1 LIAQKAGHDE
11 LLDELIEKFS
21 GSDLNSF
28 LLELLRKRVKK
39 ITAAELLREF
49 EKNRFAVPSTVDSI
63 DFKELELRCLKL
75 AESKNF
81 RLVTLSPLTVL
92 GTCSVTG
99 FVDQNNVVSALR
111 GTEVVSDVTN
121 VFALM
126 IATEFKRKKNNSVL
140 KFATTHRHVR
150 SQALSNPAFTAH
162 FGLFGM
168 ASGGIDTGSYSFEI
182 DNLSEHIDVHASLLS
197 KEFPNGKLLLKI
209 YMKTDN
215 EIFRDKLQQH
225 LMSRHCAIQIIFEN
239 RGDPGDYYNLV
250 RFRFFLL
257 HNGEE
262 INLSDGGFVD
272 WTQKLIQNKKHR
284 LLISGVGIE
293 LIHKIQ
299 EGKL

>member
-1 LIAQKAGHDE
+1 M
-11 LLDELIEKFS
+11 
-21 GSDLNSF
+21 
-28 LLELLRKRVKK
+28 KK
-39 ITAAELLREF
+39 ITAVELLREF
-49 EKNRFAVPSTVDSI
+49 EKNRFVAPSTVDSI
-63 DFKELELRCLKL
+63 EFKELELRSLRL

-81 RLVTLSPLTVL
+81 RLVTLSPLTVI

-126 IATEFKRKKNNSVL
+126 IASEFKRKRTTSVI

-162 FGLFGM
+162 FGLFGL

-182 DNLSEHIDVHASLLS
+182 ENLSEHIDVHASLLS
-197 KEFPNGKLLLKI
+197 KEFSHEKLLLKI
-209 YMKTDN
+209 YLKNDDQ
-215 EIFRDKLQQH
+215 IFRDKLQQ
-225 LMSRHCAIQIIFEN
+225 LLTTRHPSIQIIFEN
-239 RGDPGDYYNLV
+239 QGDPGDYYKLI
-250 RFRFFLL
+250 RFRFFLN
-257 HNGEE
+257 HNGKE

-293 LIHKIQ
+293 LIHKIRKEQ
-299 EGKL
+299 LSATK